1 MTTSDAKRPM
11 PDGTLLLVDDRADVR
26 AVAGELLES
35 LGYGVEAVDGG
46 VSAEAAFAATPAR
59 FAALVTDL
67 DMPGVDGLE
76 LAARLRTIRPGLPVM
91 VVSSREDDPR
101 VAAGMAAGEL
111 TFLRKPYG
119 VGELEK
125 ALGRLGRET
134 GRPDPSLPPI
144 TAPEPLIT
152 FGRDT
157 PRRRRATGRA
167 GLAVWAGALMA
178 AGLVSVVLLRPE
190 PPALPA
196 RPVGG
201 VARGAVI
208 ALEHPVGLVDAL
220 PTRFSW
226 EPVPTGTIYRLT
238 LQAVDDVVLWD
249 ATTGDSSIVVT
260 AAVADEL
267 RRGVAYFW
275 RVEALDATGSILASS
290 PRVRFQSRLND
301 PAHQG
306 GSS

>member
-1 MTTSDAKRPM
+1 MHASDSNRPITE
-11 PDGTLLLVDDRADVR
+11 GTLLLVDDLADVR

-46 VSAEAAFAATPAR
+46 VSAEAAFSATPGR

-67 DMPGVDGLE
+67 DMPGLDGLE
-76 LAARLRTIRPGLPVM
+76 LASRLRAIRPELPVL

-101 VAAGMAAGEL
+101 IAAGVDTGEL

-119 VGELEK
+119 VEELGE
-125 ALGRLGRET
+125 ALGRLGRE
-134 GRPDPSLPPI
+134 DPSSPLI
-144 TAPEPLIT
+144 TAPEPSIPL
-152 FGRDT
+152 GRIE
-157 PRRRRATGRA
+157 PRRRRTVGRA
-167 GLAVWAGALMA
+167 GLAVWAGGLLA
-178 AGLVSVVLLRPE
+178 AGLFSVVLLRPD
-190 PPALPA
+190 PLPLPA

-208 ALEHPVGLVDAL
+208 SLEHPVGLVDAP

-226 EPVPTGTIYRLT
+226 EPAPAGATYRLT
-238 LQAVDDVVLWD
+238 LQAVDDAVLWNA
-249 ATTGDSSIVVT
+249 ATDDSSIAVS

-275 RVEALDATGSILASS
+275 RVEAVDATGAIVASS
-290 PRVRFQSRLND
+290 PRVRFQSRLKD
-301 PAHQG
+301 PAYQG